1 MEFKQAKP
9 TFEGVYR
16 YFIEPVT
23 QKVLSKYC
31 ARNQCARGAT
41 IIIPGF
47 LIYELEPTWL
57 Y

>member
-47 LIYELEPTWL
+47 LIYELEPT
-57 Y
+57 